1 MPVWVPAASG
11 QSRYAVSAK
20 WAESLWKQRR
30 LSHETYQEYL
40 YLSRDGVIGRRRNL
54 DEVCRW
60 EAEREQ
66 DRQMEAASKR
76 VGASLFRPFPDVPAV
91 QAWLKLFEV
100 EADRY
105 PLLVVM
111 APSRAGKTEYARSL
125 FRQPLLVQ
133 IGDLQHFPDS
143 STFLKAAV

>member
-20 WAESLWKQRR
+20 WAESLWKQRK

-40 YLSRDGVIGRRRNL
+40 YLSRDGVIGRRLYL

-76 VGASLFRPFPDVPAV
+76 VRASLFRPFPDVPAV
-91 QAWLKLFEV
+91 QA
-100 EADRY
+100 
-105 PLLVVM
+105 
-111 APSRAGKTEYARSL
+111 
-125 FRQPLLVQ
+125 
-133 IGDLQHFPDS
+133 
-143 STFLKAAV
+143 